1 MNIFKIIANLYK
13 ARFGTFTDDEFRTLC
28 ERYSNVNGRV
38 IHDGKKGV
46 SAVLSVF
53 FSHQTPTLGQLN
65 AVYDSGDV
73 RWLYLRNI
81 SPTRQLTA
89 EEEQYLA
96 TLMDFGP
103 VYRFPRKLGDVAVSL
118 LFESGNIR
126 RIAEYVRDYA
136 LPERF
141 ELELIERYE
150 MQKPYANPDS
160 YSRPDYAYAL
170 KQYLSS
176 CRQPKCQTKR
186 VQDRLLKVADE
197 NMWEGLCASQD
208 MTKNLLE
215 NNTIRELIAKRYAK
229 ALRALLM
236 HSFIPTQELQRYLY
250 ATFPELKWE
259 LEISKVRHALRKLEK
274 RTGEFWGV
282 EAPDFDEYKII
293 DESIIADDQLSFIE
307 KKVQLRIDNG
317 NATPYFCAW
326 ATDEYPHLG
335 ESAYQCVRR
344 FAEKYLAASKYRTE
358 C

>member
-1 MNIFKIIANLYK
+1 MNIFNVIVNLYK

-28 ERYSNVNGRV
+28 ERYSKVNGLFSR
-38 IHDGKKGV
+38 DGKKGV
-46 SAVLSVF
+46 RAVLSVF
-53 FSHQTPTLGQLN
+53 FSHRTPNLGQLN
-65 AVYDSGDV
+65 AVYAFGDV
-73 RWLYLRNI
+73 KWLYLSNI
-81 SPTRQLTA
+81 SPKRQLSPD
-89 EEEQYLA
+89 EEHYLV

-103 VYRFPRKLGDVAVSL
+103 VFRFPRKLSEEAVNT
-118 LFESGNIR
+118 LFESGNVR
-126 RIAEYVRDYA
+126 RIAKYVGDYA
-136 LPERF
+136 LSERY

-150 MQKPYANPDS
+150 MQKPYTNPNN
-160 YSRPDYAYAL
+160 YSNPDYAYAL
-170 KQYLSS
+170 KQYLSL

-197 NMWEGLCASQD
+197 DMWEGLCASQD

-215 NNTIRELIAKRYAK
+215 NNTIRELVAKRYAK